1 MLKKRIAWLLVS
13 CLMLAALVLAS
24 CGPAETGEEEEATP
38 PAEEEVTPPA
48 EEEEIPPP
56 GEPTYGG
63 IFIQGQ
69 TARPLVFDDAIS
81 HMYFATTLHLT
92 NEELVTGNWAKGLTG
107 TGEASFLYSKF
118 PAPEHL
124 VGSLA
129 ESWEQPEPG
138 TLIFHIRKGVRFHN
152 KPPANGR
159 EMTAEDVAFCL
170 NRLWHTATA
179 YQSFTYPWVESITAT
194 DKWTV
199 VLKCKPEKTGLVYE
213 AAKRYF
219 AEIMMPFRSNIQKH
233 MERLKS
239 YKIDIIA
246 PSHGPMHNKP
256 DFIMN
261 AYHNWVFDE
270 PRNIVVLP
278 YISMHGST
286 QKMVE
291 HFVEALMQR
300 GVGVK
305 QFDLTVTDIGK
316 LAMSLVDAAT
326 VVVGTPTVLAGPHPN
341 VISAVFLANALRPKI
356 KFVSIIGSYG
366 WGGKTLEVLT
376 SMLPNLKV
384 EILEPILCKG
394 YPREADFKALDKLA
408 ESIAQKHKE
417 NNFV

>member
-1 MLKKRIAWLLVS
+1 MSVVKLTEGIYWVGAIDWNRRLFDSLIPLPDGTSYNSYIITGSEKTALIDTVDPVMWNELPKHLGQLGINKVDYVIANHAEQDHSGSLPFILERYPEAKLVCTPRCKDMLIDLLMIPAEKFITVNDKETISLGDRTLEFIHAPWVHWPETMLTYLSEDKILFS
-13 CLMLAALVLAS
+13 CDLFGSHLAASDAFVKD
-24 CGPAETGEEEEATP
+24 E
-38 PAEEEVTPPA
+38 
-48 EEEEIPPP
+48 
-56 GEPTYGG
+56 
-63 IFIQGQ
+63 GQ
-69 TARPLVFDDAIS
+69 
-81 HMYFATTLHLT
+81 
-92 NEELVTGNWAKGLTG
+92 
-107 TGEASFLYSKF
+107 
-118 PAPEHL
+118 
-124 VGSLA
+124 
-129 ESWEQPEPG
+129 
-138 TLIFHIRKGVRFHN
+138 
-152 KPPANGR
+152 
-159 EMTAEDVAFCL
+159 
-170 NRLWHTATA
+170 
-179 YQSFTYPWVESITAT
+179 
-194 DKWTV
+194 
-199 VLKCKPEKTGLVYE
+199 VYE

-233 MERLKS
+233 LERLKG

-270 PRNIVVLP
+270 PKNMVILP

-305 QFDLTVTDIGK
+305 LFDLTVTDIGK

-326 VVVGTPTVLAGPHPN
+326 VVVGTPTVLAGPHPG
-341 VISAVFLANALRPKI
+341 VIPAVFLANALRPKI

-384 EILEPILCKG
+384 EILEPVLCKG

-408 ESIAQKHKE
+408 DAFAQKHKE